1 MASATA
7 DPSTTPPGIA
17 APANLA
23 GFNGPLQGTW
33 TSADYAALPANPD
46 PERQL
51 RYEVINGVL
60 YATPL
65 PNDWHQKIVGLLYYH
80 LTSFVRLNNRGK
92 VFVAP
97 YSVELGADVVVQPD
111 VLVVLNDNMGCIV
124 TPNRVIGAPDMAIEV
139 SLPATTGYDR
149 REKQDAYA
157 RAGVR
162 EYWVV
167 DAAAHT
173 IEVMVWRSGLYRS
186 VRICEGKSLV
196 PSRVVQGLPVI
207 AEQFFTEKR

>member
-1 MASATA
+1 MATA
-7 DPSTTPPGIA
+7 MIDTGTHHTAA
-17 APANLA
+17 APADVS
-23 GFNGPLQGTW
+23 GFSGPLQGKW
-33 TSADYAALPANPD
+33 TTTDYAALPANPD
-46 PERQL
+46 LERQQA
-51 RYEVINGVL
+51 YEVINGVL

-65 PNDWHQKIVGLLYYH
+65 PSAWQQKIVGMLYYH
-80 LTSFVRLNNRGK
+80 LTAFIRMNNRGK

-124 TPNRVIGAPDMAIEV
+124 TPNRVIGAPDLTIEV
-139 SLPATTGYDR
+139 SIPSTTGYDR

-167 DAAAHT
+167 DAAART
-173 IEVMVWRSGLYRS
+173 IEVMLLRSGLYRS
-186 VRICEGKSLV
+186 ARICEGKGLI

-207 AEQFFTEKR
+207 AEQFFTEK